1 MADDLARA
9 LELAG
14 RLAFAPADA
23 APWTREEQLLVAQ
36 ALLAAAKAERK
47 ATRRA
52 LEQAARLLE
61 NLADK
66 EVLRPDLVGT
76 FVGIA
81 ADIRALAERRTEGG
95 R

>member
-36 ALLAAAKAERK
+36 ALLAAAERK